1 MQHDNSAIETIQAMH
16 SQELSGY
23 VSGDYLNMHS
33 PELVAVNVDCR
44 TKMAQWCY
52 SVRIVQSGSYMYI
65 FHMDMALSS
74 RYFFPHRWLFHDMY
88 LLSTNYYRK
97 GG

>member
-1 MQHDNSAIETIQAMH
+1 MQTDSTIETIQAMH

-23 VSGDYLNMHS
+23 VSGDYLNMYS

-52 SVRIVQSGSYMYI
+52 SVRIYSWATACLAGVVNQC
-65 FHMDMALSS
+65 
-74 RYFFPHRWLFHDMY
+74 
-88 LLSTNYYRK
+88 
-97 GG
+97 